1 MFLSNRKDFSITY
14 PKSKERT
21 LEELAGFVLTHAS
34 EGTRRSYYS
43 EDNSGCAKSRAR
55 IHNLKLQLEE
65 AEEAVRVMEI
75 RLDEAVKAKQVAEHR
90 HAIIAKDLFN
100 AKIIATRET
109 ERRMELQHSNR
120 NILED
125 KISIEKKLWKDAAEN
140 VRLRAQLTTAENEI
154 MEMHEELHK
163 VHQQAKKRSREKDR
177 LRSLLR
183 RANSADRSLRTS
195 LGKLNHEL
203 RKLRGKLQD
212 SEVARKLSFEMQEIE
227 KQGRQKAN
235 ENYNLLQ
242 EENIRLQEELAVA
255 VSEIQTL
262 KRSLETEEKTK
273 EFLEISERT
282 ARQQLKEVKQN
293 YLKFTDKLNRMEIQ
307 KKQPVR

>member
-1 MFLSNRKDFSITY
+1 M
-14 PKSKERT
+14 
-21 LEELAGFVLTHAS
+21 
-34 EGTRRSYYS
+34 
-43 EDNSGCAKSRAR
+43 
-55 IHNLKLQLEE
+55 
-65 AEEAVRVMEI
+65 
-75 RLDEAVKAKQVAEHR
+75 
-90 HAIIAKDLFN
+90 
-100 AKIIATRET
+100 
-109 ERRMELQHSNR
+109 
-120 NILED
+120 
-125 KISIEKKLWKDAAEN
+125 
-140 VRLRAQLTTAENEI
+140 RLRAQLTTAENEI

-273 EFLEISERT
+273 NF
-282 ARQQLKEVKQN
+282 
-293 YLKFTDKLNRMEIQ
+293 
-307 KKQPVR
+307 

>member
-1 MFLSNRKDFSITY
+1 
-14 PKSKERT
+14 
-21 LEELAGFVLTHAS
+21 
-34 EGTRRSYYS
+34 
-43 EDNSGCAKSRAR
+43 
-55 IHNLKLQLEE
+55 
-65 AEEAVRVMEI
+65 
-75 RLDEAVKAKQVAEHR
+75 
-90 HAIIAKDLFN
+90 
-100 AKIIATRET
+100 
-109 ERRMELQHSNR
+109 MELQHSNR

-154 MEMHEELHK
+154 MEMNEELHK

-235 ENYNLLQ
+235 ENYKLLQ

-282 ARQQLKEVKQN
+282 ARQQLEEVKQN